1 LTPRQAYDKNF
12 ATGFDS
18 SLQVQ
23 QILEPQYFF
32 LIKQL
37 QQKSFNPTY
46 LLCMK
51 ISKIKPHLHS
61 PAKHKNGNG

>member
-1 LTPRQAYDKNF
+1 MIKILPQVLIQVYKANKF
-12 ATGFDS
+12 W
-18 SLQVQ
+18 SLN
-23 QILEPQYFF
+23 IF

-61 PAKHKNGNG
+61 PRFELRTERK